1 MNNKY
6 SSISRYTNTR
16 DLPPKESSST
26 TPAPGGRRA
35 YTPTAPRGYKNDL
48 NKLFDTGE
56 VPERFKEIVGTSG
69 SAEGADRQKLI
80 RLARTAET
88 PQDFNVLME
97 QLVSKYE
104 LPDDQDLLIR
114 GLDHPKEE
122 IIRASLDAL
131 MEMDGTRPLTKRKLI
146 TARMEILEQ
155 VCKDPQI
162 HDLIK
167 LLRERL

>member
-1 MNNKY
+1 MGLVSGPHPHTEARVKPMNNKY

-16 DLPPKESSST
+16 DLPPKETTT

-69 SAEGADRQKLI
+69 SAEGAD
-80 RLARTAET
+80 
-88 PQDFNVLME
+88 
-97 QLVSKYE
+97 
-104 LPDDQDLLIR
+104 LLIR

-122 IIRASLDAL
+122 IIKASLDAL